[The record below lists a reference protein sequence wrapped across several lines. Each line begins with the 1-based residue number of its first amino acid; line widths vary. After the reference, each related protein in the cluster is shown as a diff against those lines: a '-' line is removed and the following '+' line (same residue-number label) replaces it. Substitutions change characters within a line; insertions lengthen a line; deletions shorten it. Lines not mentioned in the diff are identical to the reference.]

1 MTYTI
6 TKNAQFNSLEIT
18 FNGKPCEAVR
28 NALKQIRFRGHSVK
42 RVWYGYA
49 TEEAARAAIEAADQP
64 LTIPTV
70 KEVDPGTLY
79 AGWEGGNNRKWNTDK
94 ELKAFILA
102 DLKKAGIPAT
112 IRFNRAGYL
121 TSLTATITISSAD
134 LRPFENWKEHFHVT
148 AGHWHYYTDEAG
160 KLCDIYGE
168 QFYSLP
174 AAEQKKMLENIART
188 TYGLEIK
195 HLSNSNIYHS
205 ADVAVLNEAGQ
216 KKLET
221 VLAIVDSYNRDCSN
235 SMVDYFDRSI
245 YDHYTF
251 KIA

>member
-6 TKNAQFNSLEIT
+6 RKNAQFNSLEIT
-18 FNGKPCEAVR
+18 FNGKPSEAVR
-28 NALKQIRFRGHSVK
+28 NALKALRFRWHSAK
-42 RVWYGYA
+42 KVWYGYA
-49 TEEAARAAIEAADQP
+49 TEEAVRAAIEATEQP
-64 LTIPTV
+64 LTIPPV

-102 DLKKAGIPAT
+102 DLKKAGVPAS

-121 TSLTATITISSAD
+121 TSITVTMKISAGD
-134 LRPFENWKEHFHVT
+134 LRPFEDWKEHFHIK
-148 AGHWHYYTDEAG
+148 AGQWNYYTDESG
-160 KLCDIYGE
+160 KLCDIYGDR
-168 QFYSLP
+168 FYSLP
-174 AAEQKKMLENIART
+174 ENEQEEMLENIART

-195 HLSNSNIYHS
+195 YLSNSNIYHS
-205 ADVAVLNEAGQ
+205 ADVAVLNESGQ
-216 KKLET
+216 KKLEI
-221 VLAIVDSYNRDCSN
+221 VLAIVGSYNRDCSN
-235 SMVDYFDRSI
+235 SMIDYFDRSI

>member
-6 TKNAQFNSLEIT
+6 SNNPQFKSLEIS
-18 FNGKPCEAVR
+18 FNGKPSEAVR
-28 NALKQIRFRGHSVK
+28 DALKALRFRWHSVK
-42 RVWYGYA
+42 KVWYGYS
-49 TEEAARAAIEAADQP
+49 TEEAARAAIETAGQP
-64 LTIPTV
+64 LTIPPV
-70 KEVDPGTLY
+70 KEVYPGTLY
-79 AGWEGGNNRKWNTDK
+79 AGWEGGNNRKWNTEK

-112 IRFNRAGYL
+112 IRFNKAGYI
-121 TSLTATITISSAD
+121 TSLTLTVTISSAD
-134 LRPFENWKEHFHVT
+134 VRPFEDWKEHFHVK
-148 AGHWHYYTDEAG
+148 AGQWNYYTDETG

-174 AAEQKKMLENIART
+174 SDDQQKMLENIART
-188 TYGLEIK
+188 TYNLEIK
-195 HLSNSNIYHS
+195 HLSNNNIYHS
-205 ADVAVLNEAGQ
+205 ADVAALSESGQ

-221 VLAIVDSYNRDCSN
+221 ILAIMDSYNRDCSN

-245 YDHYTF
+245 YDHYSF